1 MDVRSS
7 FDNKAIY
14 QIQVLG
20 ILAASWSDRLEGMAI
35 SVTESGDAS
44 AVTTLVGELPDQAAL
59 TGVLNTLYD
68 LHLTLLLVER
78 QADMPQDFTPY
89 ISY

>member
-1 MDVRSS
+1 MIRQMDVRSS
-7 FDNKAIY
+7 FDNRAIY

-20 ILAASWSDRLEGMAI
+20 ILAASWSERLEGMVI
-35 SVTESGDAS
+35 SVTESSDTF

-78 QADMPQDFTPY
+78 QADIP
-89 ISY
+89 